1 MALFIPRQQLQ
12 NMLDA
17 EVGRALVNSPQTN
30 IAKIVGLNS
39 LLDHGF
45 GCDDD
50 DDDDG
55 PWIVGPRL

>member
-17 EVGRALVNSPQTN
+17 EVGRALVNSPQTS
-30 IAKIVGLNS
+30 ITKIVGINS

-45 GCDDD
+45 DCGDD

-55 PWIVGPRL
+55 LWIVRPRR